1 MLIGNDQILKE
12 LKNFNDAIK
21 SKRPPE
27 RNDLKALISEIGSF
41 YRARKDYIADK
52 KKMRVAAVDGS
63 LFSYGGSY
71 PYMLTCCQSYAYIL
85 PRENDDIS
93 FAKVF
98 SPLINED
105 MERLRAEGE
114 GEDGSALEMAA
125 IRTAQ
130 KLMAELEMKAA
141 MEAIDRYR
149 PHLIMLD
156 GGFVQYRIK
165 TPALWEQFVKR
176 VFDTDTLIVGVI
188 EEVSTHMIS
197 EVLGNKL
204 PGQPYDREIFYGNL
218 DMGQWFL
225 VHPDYCTKEGFITAF
240 ARLSKQPQVI
250 ACDFLFEQWD
260 YVHEVMDIVYS
271 MTPEHSRG
279 IPVLLDLV
287 DRAVRLTAPEIKR
300 LIEISLDPMSKELLL
315 RAQRDRRLF

>member
-21 SKRPPE
+21 KKKPPE
-27 RNDLKALISEIGSF
+27 RSDLKELISEIGNF
-41 YRARKDYIADK
+41 HRAEK
-52 KKMRVAAVDGS
+52 KRVTDMKEMKIVGIDGS
-63 LFSYGGSY
+63 LFSYGGNY

-85 PRENDDIS
+85 PRKDDIS

-98 SPLINED
+98 SPLIEED
-105 MERLRAEGE
+105 VKKLKEE
-114 GEDGSALEMAA
+114 EDEATLEMAA
-125 IRTAQ
+125 MRTAQ

-141 MEAIDRYR
+141 LEAIERYK
-149 PHLIMLD
+149 PYLIMLD

-165 TPALWEQFVKR
+165 TPELWEQFVDKAIK
-176 VFDTDTLIVGVI
+176 VNTLIVGVI

-204 PGQPYDREIFYGNL
+204 PGQPYDREVFYGNL
-218 DMGQWFL
+218 DIGQWFL
-225 VHPDYCTKEGFITAF
+225 VHPDYCTKEGFVTAF
-240 ARLSKQPQVI
+240 ARFSRQPQVI

-260 YVHEVMDIVYS
+260 YIEEVMNVICS

-279 IPVLLDLV
+279 IPILLDLV

-300 LIEISLDPMSKELLL
+300 LIDVSLDPLSKELLL
-315 RAQRDRRLF
+315 RAQRERRLL